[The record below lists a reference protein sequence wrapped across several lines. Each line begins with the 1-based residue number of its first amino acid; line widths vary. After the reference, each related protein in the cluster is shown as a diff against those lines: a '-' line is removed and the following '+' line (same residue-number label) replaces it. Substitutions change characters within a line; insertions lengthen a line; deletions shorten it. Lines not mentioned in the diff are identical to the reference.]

1 MIPRIL
7 AYYPFT
13 ALLGL
18 MIATA
23 GCPALPS
30 PGTGD
35 GLSAG
40 DSVSTPVATQRTI
53 RADAGDTQVGGPGDL
68 VVLNGNHSAP
78 GQGARLS
85 YFWKQVDGPFQ
96 VELIDGFSS
105 NPRFFVPENVT
116 PPARL
121 TFQLT
126 VIDGFATA
134 TDQVDVVIPSAAAP

>member
-1 MIPRIL
+1 MIRRIQT
-7 AYYPFT
+7 YYHAV

-18 MIATA
+18 MSVTV
-23 GCPALPS
+23 GCPAITAS
-30 PGTGD
+30 GTGEE
-35 GLSAG
+35 LSAG
-40 DSVSTPVATQRTI
+40 DSDAAPVAVQRAI
-53 RADAGDTQVGGPGDL
+53 RADAGDTQVGNPGDL

-78 GQGARLS
+78 GEGARLS
-85 YFWKQVDGPFQ
+85 YFWKQVDGPVQ

-105 NPRFFVPENVT
+105 NPRFFVPESVT

-134 TDQVDVVIPSAAAP
+134 TDQVEVVIPSAAAP